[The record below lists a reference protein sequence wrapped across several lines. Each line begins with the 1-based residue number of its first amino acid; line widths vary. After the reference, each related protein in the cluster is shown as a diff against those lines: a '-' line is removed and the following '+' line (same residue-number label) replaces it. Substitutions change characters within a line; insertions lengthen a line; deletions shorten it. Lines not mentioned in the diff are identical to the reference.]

1 MCVFNT
7 WQTTVSN
14 HKVQKPE
21 INPKKNPPPLYNE
34 EKVSK
39 SIDESQLGDLKI
51 SIMRDYSSIDI
62 KDLRRVNYGPFS
74 WPSLLS
80 SDPMLS
86 NLEQYILKRRP
97 NFSFSSYN
105 SQVLEESKA
114 IHWNPNHEQGTRVH
128 NRMSYKS
135 AFDNLAVDVMIAV
148 ALPPRLVISR
158 YLDYFFRTLYQL
170 LPIFD
175 ETDFKSH
182 IFKMLPDDDSPI
194 TRLHA
199 TNKLQ
204 LARAGSLI
212 VILRFTSLF
221 CRDRNVEERD
231 SILIEHPISIS
242 IVEVALEILDQFNL
256 SKYSTIEVLQFVMLV
271 KNYHRF
277 APEIVDGVD
286 DCDANVSLD
295 IAILMAKNLGIN
307 RDTSHMRSGQ
317 DESSSMH
324 LMSKIWYLLFFWDIR
339 RSCISGIPLLI
350 SDSDYDIPFP
360 EYKEG
365 VKNVL
370 DESTERRCIEAF
382 QFLKSYCMPLK
393 KIVDLSLNLKSAIS
407 FVELTTLIEEHSKL
421 LRGLETDIK
430 TTTRQP
436 DQSFSLAL
444 NYKPIIYLDTK
455 SCFMCY
461 YFLLYLHCEKYCDK
475 NSQRFTEVLEKIITK
490 DITLMCKFFF
500 YNDVFYDLLSAPSVE
515 GAVQKGNIV
524 MTSLLLH
531 RQDCSNHMKWLDT
544 YTKKFVTFS
553 SKLSK
558 EYCYAWQTTKSQI
571 FVLDL
576 IASSEFNAKEIQS
589 GASEDKKV
597 VENRPLFTVESL
609 SEPSLLEV
617 DNYWINYFSHFG
629 GVSDLTGDVRFDDLF
644 YSPAMFLPGTKEN

>member
-7 WQTTVSN
+7 WQTTVSD

-21 INPKKNPPPLYNE
+21 VYSKKNPPTQYNK
-34 EKVSK
+34 EKVTD
-39 SIDESQLGDLKI
+39 SIDEIQLGDLKI
-51 SIMRDYSSIDI
+51 SIVRDYSSIDN

-105 SQVLEESKA
+105 SQVSEESKA
-114 IHWNPNHEQGTRVH
+114 IHWNPTHEQGTRVH
-128 NRMSYKS
+128 NQMSHKS
-135 AFDNLAVDVMIAV
+135 AFDKLTVDVMISV
-148 ALPPRLVISR
+148 ALPPRSVISR
-158 YLDYFFRTLYQL
+158 YLDYFFRTLYEF

-175 ETDFKSH
+175 ETDFKFH

-221 CRDRNVEERD
+221 CRDRNAEESD
-231 SILIEHPISIS
+231 SILIENPISIS

-256 SKYSTIEVLQFVMLV
+256 SKLSTIEVLQFVMV
-271 KNYHRF
+271 FKNYHRY
-277 APEIVDGVD
+277 APETVDGVD

-307 RDTSHMRSGQ
+307 RDTSHMRSVQ

-324 LMSKIWYLLFFWDIR
+324 LMSKIWYLLFVWDIR

-350 SDSDYDIPFP
+350 RDSDYDIPFP

-365 VKNVL
+365 VRNVL
-370 DESTERRCIEAF
+370 DEGTERRCIEAF
-382 QFLKSYCMPLK
+382 EFLRTYYMPLK
-393 KIVDLSLNLKSAIS
+393 KIVDLSLSLKSAITIL
-407 FVELTTLIEEHSKL
+407 ELTALIEEHSQL
-421 LRGLETDIK
+421 LSALESDIK
-430 TTTRQP
+430 STNRQP
-436 DQSFSLAL
+436 DHAFSLKS

-461 YFLLYLHCEKYCDK
+461 YFLLYLHCEKYCEK
-475 NSQRFTEVLEKIITK
+475 NSRRFTEVLEKIITK
-490 DITLMCKFFF
+490 DITMMCKFFF
-500 YNDVFYDLLSAPSVE
+500 HNDVFYDLLSAPSVE

-531 RQDCSNHMKWLDT
+531 RKDCSDQMKWLDT

-576 IASSEFNAKEIQS
+576 IASSEFNAEEIQS
-589 GASEDKKV
+589 GTTEDKKIL
-597 VENRPLFTVESL
+597 ENRPLFNAEPL

-644 YSPAMFLPGTKEN
+644 YSPAMFLPGTREN